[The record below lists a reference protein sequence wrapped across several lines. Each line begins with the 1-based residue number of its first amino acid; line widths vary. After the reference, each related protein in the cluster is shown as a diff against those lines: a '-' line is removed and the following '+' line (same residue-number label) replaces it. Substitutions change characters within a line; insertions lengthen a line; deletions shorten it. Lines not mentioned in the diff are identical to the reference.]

1 MIEFHCEHCNMKV
14 NAPDADGGQQAKCPH
29 CHGVNYI
36 PMAEGDL
43 DEIPLTPLDEAE
55 ERRRRQSYAEDL
67 QIQRSLSNERS
78 APGEPG
84 RRRPRSFDSERSKP
98 KPAPAPVARTDL
110 SDKQINSMVVQFI
123 VSMAG
128 GRLGEADGIAA
139 QLAPHRDRVLAV
151 LSEITS
157 NSGTANA
164 YGLPT
169 LPKPVLLGFAKQLQ
183 NKLR

>member
-1 MIEFHCEHCNMKV
+1 LIEFHCEHCNMKV
-14 NAPDADGGQQAKCPH
+14 TASDADGGQQAKCPH
-29 CHGVNYI
+29 CNGVNYI
-36 PMAEGDL
+36 PSAGGDL
-43 DEIPLTPLDEAE
+43 EEIPLAPLDEAE
-55 ERRRRQSYAEDL
+55 EQRRRQSFAEDM

-84 RRRPRSFDSERSKP
+84 RRRSRNLDGTRATPRS
-98 KPAPAPVARTDL
+98 APAPRTDL
-110 SDKQINSMVVQFI
+110 GDKQINSMVVQFI
-123 VSMAG
+123 VAMAG

-139 QLAPHRDRVLAV
+139 QLAPHRDRVLSA

-157 NSGTANA
+157 NNGAANA

-183 NKLR
+183 SKLQ